1 MWGSMS
7 YIKEIALKNY
17 RSFVDARCRLSPFTL
32 IVGANNAGKSNL
44 LKAFADLSM
53 FVSRHGDVDDW
64 SQKRHHAS
72 KSYDVEIHADWDD
85 AGPLTTRMLTDEEM
99 EEARKRREE
108 MRKQWEAALDGQHPF
123 KPAPAAKYRGFTGTL
138 SVYAFDPTVIG
149 NPEGGDAIPF
159 IRPNG
164 AGVSWILDKWNS
176 GAKAGRER
184 FAQVVADLRRCVPE
198 IEALSFYDVVAGK
211 RGVQV
216 EQFGLPNPV
225 PLSEVSDGTRL
236 VLAILTL
243 INLESPPPVILL
255 EDINRG
261 LHPRLYERIVE
272 FLRTIANEGKTQI
285 LATTHDP
292 YLIDEF
298 RDNPEA
304 VVIVEKKDAA
314 STLSNLDDRLKTFLE
329 PGEELEMP
337 LVQVWFSGL
346 VGGVPQM
353 KLPEILKPAK
363 P

>member
-1 MWGSMS
+1 MS

-44 LKAFADLSM
+44 LKAVRD
-53 FVSRHGDVDDW
+53 VSGGIPQIRVRHQGISD
-64 SQKRHHAS
+64 
-72 KSYDVEIHADWDD
+72 KS
-85 AGPLTTRMLTDEEM
+85 
-99 EEARKRREE
+99 
-108 MRKQWEAALDGQHPF
+108 
-123 KPAPAAKYRGFTGTL
+123 
-138 SVYAFDPTVIG
+138 DPTVLLRCKDSSVRIRNFSTTGLREERAGIKLGLPDYGIGGERQAAGIFERELDIFQFEPALIG
-149 NPEGGDAIPF
+149 NPEGGIGEEF
-159 IRPNG
+159 IEPNG
-164 AGVSWILDKWNS
+164 ARVSWVLDKWNA

-184 FAQVVADLRRCVPE
+184 FAQVIADLRRCVQE
-198 IEALSFYDVVAGK
+198 IEALSFYDVEGGK

-243 INLESPPPVILL
+243 INLEEPPPVILL

-314 STLSNLDDRLKTFLE
+314 STLTNLDEKLKELHGDDE
-329 PGEELEMP
+329 PLDMP
-337 LVQVWFSGL
+337 LGELWFSGSL
-346 VGGVPQM
+346 GGVPRT
-353 KLPEILKPAK
+353 KLPEILKPQLK
-363 P
+363 

>member
-1 MWGSMS
+1 MGQTWGSMS

-44 LKAFADLSM
+44 LKAVRDVASDNRDEQDGEYMNGILHHA
-53 FVSRHGDVDDW
+53 VSREAKPYVSMVW
-64 SQKRHHAS
+64 SDEKRTS
-72 KSYDVEIHADWDD
+72 TSFLKDPFKS
-85 AGPLTTRMLTDEEM
+85 
-99 EEARKRREE
+99 EARVRGIIDNVQTGNIRRLLHHIPVA
-108 MRKQWEAALDGQHPF
+108 Q
-123 KPAPAAKYRGFTGTL
+123 
-138 SVYAFDPTVIG
+138 FDPLSIG
-149 NPEGGDAIPF
+149 NPEGVDSSPF
-159 IRPNG
+159 LQPNG

-184 FAQVVADLRRCVPE
+184 FAQVVTDLRRCVPE
-198 IEALSFYDVVAGK
+198 IEALSFYDVAGAK

-243 INLESPPPVILL
+243 INLEEPPPVILL

-314 STLSNLDDRLKTFLE
+314 STLTNLDEKLKALQGDDE
-329 PGEELEMP
+329 PLDMP
-337 LVQVWFSGL
+337 LGELWFSGSL
-346 VGGVPQM
+346 GGVPRM
-353 KLPEILKPAK
+353 KLPEILKPQLK
-363 P
+363 

>member
-1 MWGSMS
+1 MS

-44 LKAFADLSM
+44 LKAVRD
-53 FVSRHGDVDDW
+53 VSECITRENGIAYLNGF
-64 SQKRHHAS
+64 RHHTALDNATS
-72 KSYDVEIHADWDD
+72 SVSVVWNDGTNAVAEHPLRPDKGEPYDVWFRPY
-85 AGPLTTRMLTDEEM
+85 GN
-99 EEARKRREE
+99 EEASRKI
-108 MRKQWEAALDGQHPF
+108 
-123 KPAPAAKYRGFTGTL
+123 TT
-138 SVYAFDPTVIG
+138 AFPIAQFEPTSIG
-149 NPEGGDAIPF
+149 NAEGGDGSPF
-159 IRPNG
+159 IQPNG
-164 AGVSWILDKWNS
+164 VGVSWVLDKWNS

-184 FAQVVADLRRCVPE
+184 FAKVVADLRRCVPE
-198 IEALSFYDVVAGK
+198 IEALSFYDVAAGK

-337 LVQVWFSGL
+337 LGQVWFSGL

>member
-1 MWGSMS
+1 MS

-44 LKAFADLSM
+44 LRAVADLALWTCNY
-53 FVSRHGDVDDW
+53 GDVSDW
-64 SQKRHHAS
+64 NLR
-72 KSYDVEIHADWDD
+72 
-85 AGPLTTRMLTDEEM
+85 
-99 EEARKRREE
+99 
-108 MRKQWEAALDGQHPF
+108 QHQ
-123 KPAPAAKYRGFTGTL
+123 AAKSGGIEILAVWDSL
-138 SVYAFDPTVIG
+138 SVSLAREATAEENEEKFDQIESMMNGQKDSGTPRATKHQRFETPLPVFIFEPSAIG
-149 NPEGGDAIPF
+149 NPEKDGSSSVDQ
-159 IRPNG
+159 NG

-176 GAKAGRER
+176 GAKAARER
-184 FAQVVADLRRCVPE
+184 FARVVADLRRCVPE
-198 IEALSFYDVVAGK
+198 IEMLSFYDVEGGK

-243 INLESPPPVILL
+243 INLEEPPPVILL

-261 LHPRLYERIVE
+261 LHPRLYQRVVE

-298 RDNPEA
+298 EETPEA
-304 VVIVEKKDAA
+304 VVVVEKKEAS
-314 STLSNLDDRLKTFLE
+314 STLSNLDERLKAIAKL
-329 PGEELEMP
+329 GAELEMP
-337 LVQVWFSGL
+337 LGELWFSGSL
-346 VGGVPQM
+346 GGVPGM
-353 KLPEILKPAK
+353 KLPDIVNLRAV
-363 P
+363 

>member
-1 MWGSMS
+1 MGQTLESMS

-53 FVSRHGDVDDW
+53 WVSLHGDVDDW
-64 SQKRHHAS
+64 SERRHHAS
-72 KSYDVEIHADWDD
+72 KSYDVEIHTDWDD
-85 AGPLTTRMLTDEEM
+85 AGRSTTRMATDEEM
-99 EEARKRREE
+99 KEVRKRL
-108 MRKQWEAALDGQHPF
+108 EAALDGPHSL
-123 KPAPAAKYRGFTGTL
+123 KPAPGAKHKGFKGTL
-138 SVYAFDPTVIG
+138 SVFAFDPAKIG
-149 NPEGGDAIPF
+149 NPEGGDGSPHIQS
-159 IRPNG
+159 NG
-164 AGVSWILDKWNS
+164 VGVSWVLDQWYS
-176 GAKAGRER
+176 GAKAGRDR

-198 IEALSFYDVVAGK
+198 IDALSFYHAPGGK
-211 RGVQV
+211 RGIQV

-243 INLESPPPVILL
+243 INLENPPPVILL

-298 RDNPEA
+298 DENPEA
-304 VVIVEKKDAA
+304 VVIVDKQNAA
-314 STLSNLDDRLKTFLE
+314 STLSNLDDRLRTFLA

-337 LVQVWFSGL
+337 LGQVWFSGL
-346 VGGVPQM
+346 VGGVPAM
-353 KLPEILKPAK
+353 KIPAILKPAQ